1 MYIGNIEV
9 YGVIY
14 RIKNKINNKAY
25 IGQTINGFNTR
36 YIGKGKGIERVYN
49 YHKGCIKYKGKCN
62 YHLLKSIEK
71 YGFDSFDVSEVFD
84 VAFSK
89 EELDIKEK
97 IYINIYDCIN
107 NGYNV
112 QEGGHDCGIAIGKN
126 VWSNK
131 YTEEQV
137 AKVKE
142 LLVQGI
148 STKEISDLT
157 SVGIRNVH
165 SIANLSIWKYVR
177 EDLNNELQKIKERRI
192 MNKEL
197 DIKHYSIK

>member
-1 MYIGNIEV
+1 MKIGNIEV
-9 YGVIY
+9 YGIIY
-14 RIKNKINNKAY
+14 KIENKTNGKVY
-25 IGQTINGFNTR
+25 IGQTTRGFNAR
-36 YIGKGKGIERVYN
+36 YNGKGKGIERVYY

-89 EELDIKEK
+89 KELDIKEK
-97 IYINIYDCIN
+97 IYINIFNCVN
-107 NGYNV
+107 NGYNT
-112 QEGGHDCGIAIGKN
+112 QEGGNDCVIASGKN

-157 SVGIRNVH
+157 SVGRRNVY
-165 SIANLSIWKYVR
+165 SIANLLIWKYVR
-177 EDLNNELQKIKERRI
+177 EDLN
-192 MNKEL
+192 
-197 DIKHYSIK
+197 D